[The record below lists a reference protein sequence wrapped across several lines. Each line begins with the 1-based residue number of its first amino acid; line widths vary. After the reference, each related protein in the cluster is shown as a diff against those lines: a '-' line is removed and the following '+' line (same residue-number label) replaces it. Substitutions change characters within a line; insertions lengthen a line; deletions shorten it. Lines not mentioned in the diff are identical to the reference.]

1 MPTMITVSI
10 AKLGTSIQ
18 KVQVAPGSAAMEAL
32 RSAGYD
38 LDSVVSIKRNGEK
51 INLDTALRAND
62 TLLVS
67 MEKIKGGRTTAPAVI
82 KLSFD
87 IVERQD
93 IEEEDY
99 ENELAFETSMSTFDI
114 IKEVLTNNGRSLN
127 DFVRIQ
133 DEDGEEIGLGE
144 TLEDGQRYTIVVE

>member
-10 AKLGTSIQ
+10 AKLGASIQ
-18 KVQVAPGSAAMEAL
+18 KVQVASGSAAMEAL
-32 RSAGYD
+32 RNAGYD

-51 INLDTALRAND
+51 ISLDTSLRAND

-67 MEKIKGGRTTAPAVI
+67 MEKIKGGRTAAQAVI

-87 IVERQD
+87 IVEKED
-93 IEEEDY
+93 IEED
-99 ENELAFETSMSTFDI
+99 ENEQLAFETSMSTFEI

-127 DFVRIQ
+127 DFVCIK
-133 DEDGEEIGLGE
+133 DEDGDEVRLGD